1 LAHAK
6 PRGIRPELVLNSRR
20 AFTMAAPRDTGA
32 HAATEKR
39 GGGLLWL
46 WLLLGALVLGL
57 VIWAIA
63 AALDDDDDDVDAGLP
78 VVTDEVEEPEE
89 TEATE
94 DAEETATTEATE
106 DAEETATTEATE
118 DAEETATT
126 EPAEPSSADVGV
138 ILVGDVDILADETDL
153 AALVGQPVE
162 ANTVEVRE
170 LVADEAFFV
179 GPEVG
184 QTVMVRLPAF
194 AGEDEPESPFSVEQG
209 DTVSFTGTLQE
220 IDDALLSEL
229 QLYNPAEEL
238 ETGQV
243 YVQVEDISGVG

>member
-89 TEATE
+89 
-94 DAEETATTEATE
+94 TEATE

>member
-1 LAHAK
+1 
-6 PRGIRPELVLNSRR
+6 
-20 AFTMAAPRDTGA
+20 MAAPRDTGA

-89 TEATE
+89 P
-94 DAEETATTEATE
+94 EE
-106 DAEETATTEATE
+106 TEATE

-194 AGEDEPESPFSVEQG
+194 AGEDETESPFSVEQG

>member
-1 LAHAK
+1 
-6 PRGIRPELVLNSRR
+6 
-20 AFTMAAPRDTGA
+20 MAAPRDTGA

-89 TEATE
+89 P
-94 DAEETATTEATE
+94 EETG
-106 DAEETATTEATE
+106 ATE